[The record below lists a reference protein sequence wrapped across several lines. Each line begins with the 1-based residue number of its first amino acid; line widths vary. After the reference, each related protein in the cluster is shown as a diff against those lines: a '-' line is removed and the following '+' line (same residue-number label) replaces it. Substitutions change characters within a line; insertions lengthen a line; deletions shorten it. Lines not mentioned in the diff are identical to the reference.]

1 MSAIFKRE
9 FKAYFL
15 SPIGYIFLAIMYF
28 FLGLMYRII
37 YSSGLADV
45 AYVTAQMSSY
55 VMFIIPLIT
64 MRLLSEDRHSKV
76 DQALLT
82 APVPLSGII
91 FGKFLAAFAVYAIG
105 FAPTIIFEMISASVS
120 TANLGAYLY
129 MLLGMMLFGATL
141 IALGLFIS
149 SLTESTS
156 LAAIATLV
164 VNLLIMILPAITSW
178 MESSSSS
185 VTGIKIKWISNA
197 VTGLRSGLIFLLE
210 KLTFSAP
217 LDRFYQQL
225 ISLGDMVYF
234 ASFIAAFLFL
244 SVRSLE
250 KRRWA

>member
-1 MSAIFKRE
+1 MTAIFKRE

-15 SPIGYIFLAIMYF
+15 SPVGYIFLAIMFF
-28 FLGLMYRII
+28 FLGLQFRMI
-37 YSSGLADV
+37 YSSGSVDV
-45 AYVTAQMSSY
+45 ALITGQMNSY
-55 VMFIIPLIT
+55 ALFLIPLIT
-64 MRLLSEDRHSKV
+64 MRLLSDDRHSKV

-91 FGKFLAAFAVYAIG
+91 LGKFLAAFAVYALS
-105 FAPTIIFEMISASVS
+105 FAPTVIFEIIAASLSSAH
-120 TANLGAYLY
+120 LGAYLY
-129 MLLGMMLFGATL
+129 MLLGMLLFGAIL
-141 IALGLFIS
+141 IAMGLFIS

-164 VNLLIMILPAITSW
+164 TNIMIMLMPAITSW
-178 MESSSSS
+178 INSSSSS
-185 VTGIKIKWISNA
+185 ITGIKIKWISNTVLA
-197 VTGLRSGLIFLLE
+197 LRNALVFVLE
-210 KLTFSAP
+210 KLTFSTP
-217 LDRFYQQL
+217 LDRFYQQI

>member
-1 MSAIFKRE
+1 MTAIFKRE

-15 SPIGYIFLAIMYF
+15 SPVGYIFLAIMFF

-37 YSSGLADV
+37 YSSGSSDV
-45 AYVTAQMSSY
+45 AYVTGQMSSY
-55 VMFIIPLIT
+55 VMFLIPLIT
-64 MRLLSEDRHSKV
+64 MRLLSEDRHSRV

-82 APVPLSGII
+82 APVPLTGII
-91 FGKFLAAFAVYAIG
+91 LGKFLAAFAVYAIG

-120 TANLGAYLY
+120 SAKFGAYIY
-129 MLLGMMLFGATL
+129 MLLGMLLFGATL

-164 VNLLIMILPAITSW
+164 TNLLIMIMPAITSW
-178 MESSSSS
+178 IESSDSS
-185 VTGIKIKWISNA
+185 VTGISIKWLSNFILW
-197 VTGLRSGLIFLLE
+197 LRSGLLFILE
-210 KLTFSAP
+210 KLTFSTP

-225 ISLGDMVYF
+225 ISLKDMVYF